1 VTDRDLTRA
10 DRFLADYTG
19 LKATMVS
26 QALVPAAEARQRL
39 LGPDGTFL
47 LLYGCQVDW
56 DTNVLIGARR
66 FRTNAA
72 AVSFLLECIADI
84 PGARLAVKT
93 HPLDSEKN
101 EDALREILGSR
112 GTVTSDIHPHAL
124 IEAADAVAVR
134 NSTLGFEALCYQ
146 KPLIVLEDAK
156 YKHPGLTLDAGSVAE
171 GAANLMRVS
180 NKESTVP
187 DPATLRR
194 FLVHLID
201 RYLVPVRYRYYFEAE
216 KLDILSHFTHNES
229 YQSLEH
235 VLARARPAA
244 LVDADDRVLRALQT
258 CEVHRPRQPSFL
270 RRQVRRLSGWLPGVR
285 S

>member
-1 VTDRDLTRA
+1 
-10 DRFLADYTG
+10 
-19 LKATMVS
+19 MVS
-26 QALVPAAEARQRL
+26 QTMVPAAEVRRRL
-39 LGPDGTFL
+39 LGDDGSFL

-66 FRTNAA
+66 FRSNAA
-72 AVSFLLECIADI
+72 AVSFLLECIASI

-93 HPLDSEKN
+93 HPLDSEKH
-101 EDALREILGSR
+101 EDTLREIVGSR

-134 NSTLGFEALCYQ
+134 NSTLGFEALCYK

-156 YKHPGLTLDAGSVAE
+156 YKHPGLTLEAGNVAE
-171 GAANLMRVS
+171 GAANLKRVS
-180 NKESTVP
+180 NKDATVP

-194 FLVHLID
+194 FILHLLD

-216 KLDILSHFTHNES
+216 KLDILSHFTHNQS

-235 VLARARPAA
+235 VLARARPPT
-244 LVDADDRVLRALQT
+244 LVDVDDSVLRALQT
-258 CEVHRPRQPSFL
+258 CELHRPRQPSFL
-270 RRQVRRLSGWLPGVR
+270 RRQVRRLSGWLPGLPGVR